1 MSASKKNTPKTNPTE
16 RFVIIPRKIIPA
28 QNTCFFDDVLAVE
41 TDVTRQLKLLGDQNK
56 PKGSIPVN
64 SKPSFSDV
72 LPVEAGV
79 TRQSKLFETQN
90 KPKNNNGKT
99 EPKIPH
105 AIPDTNTK
113 GNNNINSSNLKKATF
128 KQREL
133 SSSSSSSSK
142 PIDKNINI
150 TPSRKTVPVHDKSS
164 FGDVEAGIT
173 RQSKLFEAQNKSK
186 NNNNKIE
193 SKISHAITIPPISD
207 NKGKQK
213 EMNPN
218 NISNN
223 KIETII
229 IPNKIPTPV
238 TSIFDDVLAVETD
251 VTRQLKLL
259 EASKNNNK
267 AESKEPSVNNDSS
280 STIIPKSATSSDPS
294 RKGSKRPLSPDHSER
309 PKSHK
314 FGRMDPKINEEI
326 KPSAKLS
333 GGKMITQRPLSSMK
347 PQTTTVRTASSIS
360 KRPTVVNTRPSNGS
374 GRVGFK
380 NAGLSRNIASPIKL
394 SGSESVRA
402 RNTGPMFTTSI
413 SSSPGKINGSG
424 SVRNTGLSQTTASSS
439 KKLNGG
445 NTKSLQTTPTSTT
458 VKYSY
463 GPGGVISKNTGISQS
478 TTAFPNKKLNGVGIG
493 NKGSPRTTSSTTA
506 CKYSYG
512 PGGVITKNTGSSR
525 KISSSMPSSKPN
537 RSGSVNEKSSSSS
550 PSVMDVLQEE
560 SISSKLGKMEDDEQ
574 EKMEERR
581 KLLKRKKMSK

>member
-79 TRQSKLFETQN
+79 TRQSKLLETQS
-90 KPKNNNGKT
+90 KPKNNN
-99 EPKIPH
+99 
-105 AIPDTNTK
+105 
-113 GNNNINSSNLKKATF
+113 
-128 KQREL
+128 
-133 SSSSSSSSK
+133 
-142 PIDKNINI
+142 
-150 TPSRKTVPVHDKSS
+150 VPVHDKSP

-218 NISNN
+218 NN

-238 TSIFDDVLAVETD
+238 ISIFDDVLAVETD

-259 EASKNNNK
+259 GASKNNNK

-374 GRVGFK
+374 GRVDFK

-458 VKYSY
+458 GKYSY

-478 TTAFPNKKLNGVGIG
+478 TTAFPSKKLNGVGIG
-493 NKGSPRTTSSTTA
+493 NKESPRATSSTTA